1 MRKLFTL
8 ALLSLIAVGVSA
20 QNYRKWDFT
29 NWSAQTIAN
38 LAADAAV
45 SSLTGWSDI
54 EKKADAGEGKVA
66 PEATAGKCYWSAE
79 AGNASDGVLM
89 ANGEVI
95 PETEGLLFGSSYVG
109 NRSLAIA
116 VDYPSTSLGEYAGPQ
131 YLWLGGGNKSAGSRL
146 LCFTIPKVRI
156 GQKITVVAESHKPS
170 DARGISLFVNDVNND
185 ANQIGESF
193 KPKVQDTYTWQ
204 DWTLPEG
211 VTVEGD
217 VVDILVYNTNGC
229 HIYSIEVGEAS
240 EKSSVAYLY
249 NGDISAE
256 LAYTQLSTDDKIA
269 ITPVEATAALTMDQL
284 TAYDAIVISSTVNNT
299 EAIASLKS
307 IFPFVPTLNLNAALY
322 AAWGYGAAT
331 DAAHQFAVLSK
342 PSHSLFKNLEIVN
355 EEGSEIYGLPFTN
368 TVNVTGVTLGEYFAA
383 DDILGTIME
392 SEATAIHIHNAGH
405 NAYLFVPY
413 TQEALA
419 DAANAAILNNAVNLL
434 IASKAKVSAAPNPA
448 ITCDYQ
454 NMSTTVSIKS
464 TVPSPQIYYTIDGST
479 PTENS
484 TPYTEPFT
492 ITTEGVTVKAIV
504 KGDGYLLSEVAELEV
519 VLKQQAA
526 TPQISVAQAG
536 GKATVTIT
544 GEGTLWYNYSGD
556 NDTLK
561 SAQYTEPF
569 ELSYP
574 CTVYAFATEEG
585 KINSALAVEEVASI
599 EGYKPRTNI
608 LAHMDANSKDYN
620 GGSTSTAYYFSWGKS
635 KTTYN
640 YFDPEKYDEEITT
653 DPETGDEISIKT
665 YTTLN
670 PEEEK
675 DFENGWMVR
684 SRGQIVDW
692 ENLTTGTN
700 YGDTGGY
707 NFASINDNNPN
718 FPATKGAIVLAD
730 KNTVPSDATFPYNA
744 YIVTTQKFKGPFD
757 VVINV
762 GSITKPDA
770 NAKHQLVLQT
780 SADGYVWEN
789 AWETLGDTINIAG
802 ARLTQNI
809 TRSYEGTEDVYV
821 RAYLCGNNSKVGFYD
836 IYIANDLNEEAA
848 NGDVN
853 GDSKVDVED
862 VVGIVNKILGEPAEG
877 FIEANADVTGDGKID
892 VDDVV
897 AVVNIILAGNPAAA
911 PVMYHTLLMN
921 GFRF

>member
-38 LAADAAV
+38 LAEEATKGV
-45 SSLTGWSDI
+45 TGGTWSDT
-54 EKKADAGEGKVA
+54 EKANGDNPQV
-66 PEATAGKCYWSAE
+66 GKCYWSYGDNIDE
-79 AGNASDGVLM
+79 NGYLM
-89 ANGEVI
+89 ANGSVI
-95 PETEGLLFGSSYVG
+95 AETEGLVFNASYS
-109 NRSLAIA
+109 NRRSLAIA
-116 VDYPSTSLGEYAGPQ
+116 VDYPSTSLGDYAGPQ
-131 YLWLGGGNKSAGSRL
+131 YLWLGGGNAKSASARI
-146 LCFTIPKVRI
+146 LCFTIPKVKI

-170 DARGISLFVNDVNND
+170 DARGISLFVNAVTDD

-193 KPKVQDTYTWQ
+193 KPKAQESYTWEN
-204 DWTLPEG
+204 WTLPDG
-211 VTVEGD
+211 VTVDGD

-240 EKSSVAYLY
+240 EMSSVAYLY

-256 LAYTQLSTDDKIA
+256 LAYAQLSTDDKIA
-269 ITPVEATAALTMDQL
+269 VTPIEATSALTMDQL

-492 ITTEGVTVKAIV
+492 ITTEGITVKAIV

-519 VLKQQAA
+519 ALKQQAA
-526 TPQISVAQAG
+526 TPQISVTQAG

-640 YFDPEKYDEEITT
+640 YFDPEQYTEETT
-653 DPETGDEISIKT
+653 VDPETGDEIITKT
-665 YTTLN
+665 YTVLN

-675 DFENGWMVR
+675 DFENGWMLR

-730 KNTVPSDATFPYNA
+730 KNTVPSDASFPYNA
-744 YIVTTQKFKGPFD
+744 YIVTTQKFKGPFN

-762 GSITKPDA
+762 GSITKPEA

-780 SADGYVWEN
+780 SADGNVWES
-789 AWETLGDTINIAG
+789 AWETIGDTINFAG

-809 TRSYEGTEDVYV
+809 TRSYEGTEEVYV
-821 RAYLCGNNSKVGFYD
+821 RAYLCGNNSKAGFYD
-836 IYIANDLNEEAA
+836 IYIANNPNEEATLL
-848 NGDVN
+848 GDVN
-853 GDSKVDVED
+853 GDGKIDVED
-862 VVGIVNKILGEPAEG
+862 VVAIVNKILGEPAAG
-877 FIEANADVTGDGKID
+877 FIEAAADVTGDSKID

>member
-38 LAADAAV
+38 LAEEATKGV
-45 SSLTGWSDI
+45 TGGTWSDT
-54 EKKADAGEGKVA
+54 EKANGDNPQV
-66 PEATAGKCYWSAE
+66 GKCYWSYGDNIDE
-79 AGNASDGVLM
+79 NGFLM
-89 ANGEVI
+89 ANGSVI
-95 PETEGLLFGSSYVG
+95 AETEGLVFNASYS
-109 NRSLAIA
+109 NRRSLAIA
-116 VDYPSTSLGEYAGPQ
+116 VDYPSTSLGDYAGPQ
-131 YLWLGGGNKSAGSRL
+131 YLWLGGGNAKSASARI
-146 LCFTIPKVRI
+146 LCFTIPKVKI

-170 DARGISLFVNDVNND
+170 DARGISLFVNAVTDD

-193 KPKVQDTYTWQ
+193 KPKTQESYTWEN
-204 DWTLPEG
+204 WTLPEG

-256 LAYTQLSTDDKIA
+256 LAYAQLSTDDKIA

-284 TAYDAIVISSTVNNT
+284 TAYDAIVISSTVNDA

-342 PSHSLFKNLEIVN
+342 PSHLLFKNLEIVN

-368 TVNVTGVTLGEYFAA
+368 TVNVTGVTLGEYFAS

-434 IASKAKVSAAPNPA
+434 VASKAKVSEAPKPA

-464 TVPSPQIYYTIDGST
+464 TVPSPQIFYTIDGST
-479 PTENS
+479 PTEDS

-504 KGDGYLLSEVAELEV
+504 KGDGYLLSEVAEQEV

-526 TPQISVAQAG
+526 TPQVSVAQAG

-561 SAQYTEPF
+561 SAKYTEPF

-585 KINSALAVEEVASI
+585 KINSALAVEEVSTI

-780 SADGYVWEN
+780 SVDGYVWEN